1 MKYLLLLSLSAP
13 IYAFAAEPS
22 GEILVLVLQLQDLV
36 SALIPV
42 AFAAAFLFFFWGLA
56 KFILG
61 IGDDEKRAAGRNIM
75 LGGMFALFM
84 MASILGI
91 IDFIGGALGI
101 EQGGTLIT
109 PHVESN

>member
-1 MKYLLLLSLSAP
+1 MKYLLTTLLIFPTVL
-13 IYAFAAEPS
+13 YAEEPS
-22 GEILVLVLQLQDLV
+22 GDVLELVLQLQDLV
-36 SALIPV
+36 TALIPV

-61 IGDDEKRAAGRNIM
+61 AGDEEKKASGKAIM
-75 LGGMFALFM
+75 MGGIFSLFL

-109 PHVESN
+109 PHVETN